1 MNKKRALSLAR
12 EWAQGHICTLQDGE
26 AGEYHAMFAS
36 ILEKSTP
43 NELLTLEQLRQM
55 DGDPVYIPEIECWAL
70 VKREQFTLLLTFS
83 DGKQC
88 PASEWYEQVGPVF
101 SRRRR
106 ENREQKIVKGPFLS
120 NCLLEAAK
128 AKIRHPVK
136 TKITAVLHSEA
147 GCTHFLWS
155 DGQNDFDFGVDR
167 RLVGPQVLL
176 FRGYIRQHEL
186 GFNQEYKERMR
197 QARSCPSEGEENT

>member
-1 MNKKRALSLAR
+1 MESSALHQNGTNRLAQFS
-12 EWAQGHICTLQDGE
+12 AA
-26 AGEYHAMFAS
+26 AGGRIVS
-36 ILEKSTP
+36 K
-43 NELLTLEQLRQM
+43 
-55 DGDPVYIPEIECWAL
+55 
-70 VKREQFTLLLTFS
+70 
-83 DGKQC
+83 
-88 PASEWYEQVGPVF
+88 
-101 SRRRR
+101 
-106 ENREQKIVKGPFLS
+106 KIVKGPFLS

-147 GCTHFLWS
+147 GCPHFLWS

-197 QARSCPSEGEENT
+197 QARSCPPEGEV